1 MEQNRKREPLS
12 FADILKFL
20 ASNRKTGILKV
31 ASAEG
36 ELLLHFSDGKIV
48 GVDMPKGQEWVI
60 GQYLTEGEVISDRRL
75 VKALRIAASKRQA
88 PEDVLVR
95 KGYVSPDVLKRFMDL
110 YSREVIL
117 PLFSKVGLVC
127 SFLADPPVEN
137 RWLPPVSV
145 AFLLKEGDRRA
156 REWPLLTKR
165 VPSSAVVYAKDKSF
179 IAQVMKEG
187 EETGNPLF
195 SDRLDPELGANE
207 RIVYY
212 FTDGRKTVKQV
223 SRASGLDLFSTYRAF
238 YTLENKFMVKVV
250 SSQGAEAPRDSG
262 LLQAAV
268 RVAFYGLIFLAL
280 LWLGAVRPGALKL
293 LTGERKMEVS
303 GVRDSFHRAERSMA
317 RSDLEAATLQYLA
330 CPGDQ
335 GGDLYKMQVDG
346 FEPEKLQFT
355 CTKKGAVR
363 FGPRLE

>member
-1 MEQNRKREPLS
+1 MEQTRKREPLS

-31 ASAEG
+31 ISAEG

-60 GQYLTEGEVISDRRL
+60 GQYLTEGEVISERKL
-75 VKALRIAASKRQA
+75 MKALRIAADKGQT
-88 PEDVLVR
+88 PEEVLVR
-95 KGYVSPDVLKRFMDL
+95 KRFVSPDVLKRFMDL

-127 SFLADPPVEN
+127 SFLSDPPAEN

-165 VPSSAVVYAKDKSF
+165 IPSPGVVYAKDKSF
-179 IAQVMKEG
+179 IAQVVKDGDEG
-187 EETGNPLF
+187 GNPLF

-212 FTDGRKTVKQV
+212 FVDGRKTVKQV
-223 SRASGLDLFSTYRAF
+223 SRAAGLDLFSTFRAL
-238 YTLENKFMVKVV
+238 YTLENKFMVKMV
-250 SSQGAEAPRDSG
+250 SSQGTEIVQDSV
-262 LLQAAV
+262 LVHAAV
-268 RVAFYGLIFLAL
+268 RVAFYGLIVLAL
-280 LWLGAVRPGALKL
+280 AWLGAVRPGPLKL
-293 LTGERKMEVS
+293 LSGERSLDLSEVK
-303 GVRDSFHRAERSMA
+303 DSFYRAERALA
-317 RSDLEAATLQYLA
+317 RSELEAVSLEQLA
-330 CPGDQ
+330 CPEGDDE
-335 GGDLYKMQVDG
+335 GLFRVSVPG
-346 FEPEKLQFT
+346 FEPARLERH
-355 CTKKGAVR
+355 CTKNGAVR
-363 FGPRLE
+363 FGPRRE